1 MIRTCKYC
9 GEEFEAIRTQAYCN
23 RDHYAICVICGKQFV
38 YDPRTLKQCCSRKC
52 SSELRK
58 RTKEWK
64 SKLTQPYEPE
74 TMGNKSDI
82 ENLQNSVKPINEIP
96 INVDSTD
103 LDSITTCTGVKVK
116 NAYER
121 IIYDYLVETGQ
132 NFMYNFPIEF
142 EYEGNIQLT
151 YISFNVDGRYIDV
164 QADESLLEP
173 IYKTVYLPFDMMVQC
188 YKQHMVSVIVNKEL
202 LPLLQA
208 EGIKSILM
216 ENIDLKSVQF

>member
-1 MIRTCKYC
+1 MVK
-9 GEEFEAIRTQAYCN
+9 
-23 RDHYAICVICGKQFV
+23 ICEICGKDFEC
-38 YDPRTLKQCCSRKC
+38 DKHSERKTCSTICR
-52 SSELRK
+52 SELRK

-96 INVDSTD
+96 INVASTD